1 MQTSVK
7 SMKVFCSRR
16 NDGFLSNQHLR
27 YHLERKQKALCI
39 DVNNVSVVEALEK
52 IPKQMVRKTSDTL
65 KCYVCTKS
73 FPSVSN
79 LNKHLSKCD
88 NKKTEYNEI
97 TQMEESDLLQN
108 MEDIQS
114 DVRDRL
120 VVALDSHDREVM
132 NVFMEDCSKVKHRI
146 GKYMENFGEQSKIIE
161 TIEVLTQ
168 AIMELQKAE

>member
-1 MQTSVK
+1 MNCLRCNITFS
-7 SMKVFCSRR
+7 
-16 NDGFLSNQHLR
+16 SNQQLR
-27 YHLERKQKALCI
+27 QHLERKTKCI
-39 DVNNVSVVEALEK
+39 DLNNVTVEDALLSAK
-52 IPKQMVRKTSDTL
+52 ARVRKTSDTL